1 MENVMPVQMTDTI
14 AAVSTPYGVG
24 GIAVVRMS
32 GPDAIAIGEKVAGK
46 PLVRSLQFCSIPD
59 LDDMVVSVFHA
70 PHSFTG
76 ENQVEFSCHGSLYIQ
91 QELLRRLIEHGA
103 RTAMAGEFTKRAFLN
118 GKMDLSQAEAVAD
131 LIASRS
137 EAEKNLAL
145 SHLRGGISGEI
156 AHLRQQLL
164 DFTSL
169 LELELDFSDH
179 EDVEFADRTQLKALL
194 SQVEQRLKSLVDSFK
209 TGNALRQGIPV
220 AIVGAA
226 NVGKST
232 LLNALLGDNRAIVS
246 DIPGTTRDTV
256 EDTLVIEGVL
266 FRLIDTAGIRTTQD
280 KIEQLG
286 IERSRHAV
294 SEAEIVLHLVD
305 ATGAVPS
312 LPFDLTGKHVLRLYN
327 KVDLLP
333 LDALRKTD
341 GIYIS
346 ARQGNLS
353 GLKEHLASLAKEL
366 LVLSGDGVCISS
378 VRHYEALSRA
388 LTAIISVQHGLE
400 EGLGGELL
408 SMDLHDALFAL
419 GEISGEITSDE
430 VLGNI
435 FSKFCIGK

>member
-1 MENVMPVQMTDTI
+1 MTDTI

-32 GPDAIAIGEKVAGK
+32 GPQAITIAEKVLGK
-46 PLVRSLQFCSIPD
+46 SLTRSLQFCSVPD
-59 LDDMVVSVFHA
+59 LDDMVVSVFRG

-76 ENQVEFSCHGSLYIQ
+76 EDQVEFSCHGSLYIQ
-91 QELLRRLIEHGA
+91 QELLQRLIEHGA
-103 RTAMAGEFTKRAFLN
+103 RTATAGEFTKRAFLN
-118 GKMDLSQAEAVAD
+118 GKMDLAQAEAVAD
-131 LIASRS
+131 IIASRS
-137 EAEKNLAL
+137 EAEKNMAL
-145 SHLRGGISGEI
+145 SHLRGGISTEI
-156 AHLRQQLL
+156 AHLRRQLL

-179 EDVEFADRTQLKALL
+179 EDIEFADRTQLKALL
-194 SQVEQRLKSLVDSFK
+194 NQVEQRLTSLVDSFK
-209 TGNALRQGIPV
+209 TGNALRQGVPV

-246 DIPGTTRDTV
+246 DIPGTTRDTI
-256 EDTLVIEGVL
+256 EDTLMIEGVL

-286 IERSRHAV
+286 IERSRRAV
-294 SEAEIVLHLVD
+294 SDAEIVLHLID
-305 ATGAVPS
+305 ATDIVPS
-312 LPFDLTGKHVLRLYN
+312 LPIDLSGKRVLRLYN

-333 LDALRKTD
+333 SDALRNTD

-346 ARQGNLS
+346 ARQGDLFE
-353 GLKEHLASLAKEL
+353 LKAHLASFAKEL
-366 LVLSGDGVCISS
+366 LSHSRDGVCISS
-378 VRHYEALSRA
+378 ARHYEALSRA
-388 LTAIISVQHGLE
+388 LSATKRVQQGLE

-408 SMDLHDALFAL
+408 SMDLHDALSAL

>member
-246 DIPGTTRDTV
+246 
-256 EDTLVIEGVL
+256 
-266 FRLIDTAGIRTTQD
+266 RLIDTAGIRTTQD